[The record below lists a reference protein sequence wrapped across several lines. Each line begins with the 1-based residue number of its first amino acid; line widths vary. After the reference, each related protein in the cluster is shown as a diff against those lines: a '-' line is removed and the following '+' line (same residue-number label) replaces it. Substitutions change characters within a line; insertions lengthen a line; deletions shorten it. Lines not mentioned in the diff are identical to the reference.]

1 MSSKEWKQWEQDPD
15 SESKYNIQR
24 IMGNLPEMEST
35 KQLVNLISDVYEDGM
50 HILDVGCNVGHYL
63 TGIRKKFP
71 KLDYVGVD
79 AYDDYIGK
87 ARTAFIN
94 DPYAKFEVKDIFQPI
109 YPDNPF
115 DIVYS
120 CNVLLHLP
128 DFRIPVTNLLKSTKK
143 ICFIRTLLGDYT
155 NLVKSPIKEEYDD
168 QGNPLDYWY
177 LNTWKKEY
185 FIDFIEKLGWKATI
199 IPDIFQPKLIQ
210 DEFKNTKKESHI
222 GTRIVGNNQVIE
234 NVICNW
240 TWIKITPN

>member
-1 MSSKEWKQWEQDPD
+1 MASKEWKQWEQDPD

-24 IMGNLPEMEST
+24 VNGDLPEMEST
-35 KQLVNLISDVYEDGM
+35 KQLVDLISDVYEDGM
-50 HILDVGCNVGHYL
+50 NILDVGCNVGHYL
-63 TGIRKKFP
+63 SGIRKKFP

-79 AYDDYIGK
+79 AYSNYIEK
-87 ARTAFIN
+87 AKNAFIA
-94 DPYAKFEVKDIFQPI
+94 DSHAKFEVKNIFQPL

-128 DFRIPVTNLLKSTKK
+128 DFRIPVSNLLESTKK
-143 ICFIRTLLGDYT
+143 ICFIRTLLGDNT
-155 NLVKSPIKEEYDD
+155 NLVKSPTKEEYDD

-185 FIDFIEKLGWKATI
+185 FTNFIEKLGWKTTI
-199 IPDIFQPKLIQ
+199 IPDIFQSKSIQ
-210 DEFKNTKKESHI
+210 DEFENAKNRSHI
-222 GTRIVGNNQVIE
+222 GTKILGENQVIE

-240 TWIKITPN
+240 AWVKITKS